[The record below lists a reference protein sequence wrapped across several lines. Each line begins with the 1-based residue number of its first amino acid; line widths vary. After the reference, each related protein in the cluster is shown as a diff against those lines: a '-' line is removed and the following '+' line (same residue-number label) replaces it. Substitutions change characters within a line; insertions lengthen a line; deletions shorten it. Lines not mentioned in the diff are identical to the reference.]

1 LQVADGQETSKKRKR
16 TMMKNNSWIAWPINN
31 SRITALIVVLLL
43 VFGLYGI
50 MEMPK
55 DEFPAF
61 TMRQG
66 VVVAVMPGAT
76 AEEIEEQ
83 VARPLERYVATYK
96 EVDRSKTT
104 STSSNGMC
112 LLMVHFHHDQNNL
125 VPVWSKMK
133 HGLNDFKSQL
143 PQGVVA
149 LMVQDDFGDA
159 SALLITIESDLR
171 SYRDLQG
178 YSDELADRLRRIPS
192 VSNVRQVGEQ
202 KEQITLSVDR
212 RKLAA
217 YGIGQTMLMSALQG
231 EGLTTM
237 SGGINTSAQNYH
249 LHIAPSQHSEQ
260 EVADRIIY
268 SGPDGKVVRVRDIAQ
283 VTREYDTSGGYIES
297 DGRRTILLSLEMVKG
312 NNIVQYGK
320 DVDEVLAQFKA
331 EYLPEDVQMRRIT
344 DQPEVVAT
352 SVNDFLRDLV
362 ISMIVIVLVM
372 ILLFPLRSALVAAL
386 TVPLTTFIATG
397 IMYMAGIELNI
408 ISLASLIVVL
418 GMIVDNAIVVIDGYL
433 ENRGKGL
440 APRDAAV
447 ESVRQYF
454 WPMLL
459 ATLCICVIF
468 YPLLFTLTGE
478 PRDAVE
484 LFPLTM
490 SINLMLSLGLAAGVI
505 PVLCCIL
512 IKKLP
517 IKKPGKRDI
526 TDWVQLI
533 YEKALRWC
541 FRWPKTTIIGSIVL
555 VIGSMFIFQLL
566 KVRQFPFADRNQFAV
581 EIYLPEGSGMD
592 ETKQIADSVGQVLAA
607 DPRVT
612 GVTTFMGCSSPRFH
626 TSYAPPVAGPNFA
639 QFIVNTTGTQ
649 ASLDLLDEYAPQYSN
664 RWPNAYVRFKQMDF
678 LWVPTYEYRFYGND
692 LDSIQAAAERLMTEL
707 RTYPELE
714 WVHTDYD
721 LPSPVVEVTLD
732 PVASS
737 QLGISRTSAELQL
750 MLQTGK
756 LTVGEIWESG
766 SDGKSK
772 TYSVPIVLKDKA
784 NDQRQIDEIEDIYL
798 TSTSG
803 QSVPLR
809 QVADV
814 TPMWHQQHIVHRNGE
829 RCISVLAEGKRGVFA
844 LEIENRIANHLKT
857 MPLPQGVRS
866 EIGGEPEQN
875 DILLPQ
881 VAAGIGIAMLF
892 IFFFLLFNFRNFK
905 MAFICIAAIGLS
917 MPGAM
922 IGLLVANKV
931 LGLTSLFG
939 FITLMG
945 MVMRNEILIFE
956 HANEKMRQGMS
967 AHDAAFD
974 AGKRRMVPIFLTTA
988 TTAVG
993 VIPMIIAGN
1002 SFWMPT
1008 GITIFAGGI
1017 GMLVLVTTV
1026 LPVVY
1031 WKVYEKSGKS
1041 EIR

>member
-1 LQVADGQETSKKRKR
+1 
-16 TMMKNNSWIAWPINN
+16 MFKNNKWIAWPINN
-31 SRITALIVVLLL
+31 ARITAFFVVLLL
-43 VFGLYGI
+43 AFGLYGI
-50 MEMPK
+50 WVMPK

-104 STSSNGMC
+104 STSSHGMC
-112 LLMVHFHHDQNNL
+112 LLMVHFNHDQNNL

-133 HGLNDFKSQL
+133 HGLNTFKSQL

-159 SALLITIESDLR
+159 SALLITIESDIR

-178 YSDELADRLRRIPS
+178 YSDELADRLRRVPS

-212 RKLAA
+212 QKLAA
-217 YGIGQTMLMSALQG
+217 YGIGQAMLMTALQG

-237 SGGINTSAQNYH
+237 SGGINTSEQNYNI
-249 LHIAPSQHSEQ
+249 HIAPSQHSEQ
-260 EVADRIIY
+260 EVADRIVY
-268 SGPDGKVVRVRDIAQ
+268 SGVDGKVVRVRDIAE
-283 VTREYDTSGGYIES
+283 VKREYDTSGGYIAS
-297 DGRRTILLSLEMVKG
+297 GGRRTILLSLEMLKG

-331 EYLPEDVQMRRIT
+331 EYLPDDVQMRRIT

-362 ISMIVIVLVM
+362 ISMLVIVLVM
-372 ILLFPLRSALVAAL
+372 IVLFPLRSALVAAL

-397 IMYMAGIELNI
+397 IMYLMGIELNI

-433 ENRGKGL
+433 ENKGKGM
-440 APRDAAV
+440 APREAAV
-447 ESVRQYF
+447 ESVRLYF

-468 YPLLFTLTGE
+468 YPLLFTMKGE
-478 PRDAVE
+478 ARDAIE

-490 SINLMLSLGLAAGVI
+490 SINLMLSLALAAGVI
-505 PVLCCIL
+505 PVLCCFM
-512 IKKLP
+512 IKKMP
-517 IKKPGKRDI
+517 TKKPGKRDI
-526 TDWVQLI
+526 TDRVQSI
-533 YEKALRWC
+533 YDKTLEWC
-541 FRWPKTTIIGSIVL
+541 FRWPKTTIIGSILL
-555 VIGSMFIFQLL
+555 VVVTLSFFLLL

-581 EIYLPEGSGMD
+581 EIYLPEGSGLD
-592 ETKQIADSVGQVLAA
+592 ETKVIADSVEQVLRA

-612 GVTTFMGCSSPRFH
+612 GITTFMGCSSPRFH
-626 TSYAPPVAGPNFA
+626 TSYAPPMAGPNFA

-649 ASLDLLDEYAPQYSN
+649 ASLDLLDAYAPQYSN

-678 LWVPTYEYRFYGND
+678 LWVPTYEYRFYGNN
-692 LDSIQAAAERLMTEL
+692 LDSIQAAAEMLMAEL

-714 WVHTDYD
+714 WVHTDFD
-721 LPSPVVEVTLD
+721 QPSPVMEVELD

-737 QLGISRTSAELQL
+737 QLGVSRTAAELQL
-750 MLQTGK
+750 MMQTGK
-756 LTVGEIWESG
+756 LPVGTVWERG
-766 SDGKSK
+766 SDDKSK
-772 TYSVPIVLKDKA
+772 TYAVPVVLKDEA
-784 NDQRQIDEIEDIYL
+784 NDHKQMDEIENVFL
-798 TSTSG
+798 TTMGG
-803 QSVPLR
+803 QSVALR
-809 QVADV
+809 QLARV
-814 TPMWHQQHIVHRNGE
+814 TPVWHQQHIVHRNGE

-844 LEIENRIANHLKT
+844 LEIENRIAKYLDT
-857 MPLPQGVRS
+857 MRLPQGVRS

-875 DILLPQ
+875 NILMPQ
-881 VAAGIGIAMLF
+881 VALGIGIAMLC
-892 IFFFLLFNFRNFK
+892 IFFFLLFNFRKFK
-905 MAFICIAAIGLS
+905 MAFICIAAIGLA

-967 AHDAAFD
+967 AREAALD

-993 VIPMIIAGN
+993 VIPMILAGN

-1031 WKVYEKSGKS
+1031 WKVYDGDGAKEGA
-1041 EIR
+1041 